1 MGLVK
6 RWKTISTAFL
16 FAWLIGAAVI
26 TMGCAAQPTPSP
38 TAPVPAPS
46 SMAPT
51 LTPTPDPT
59 PTFVIRV
66 GTGQIGTATPT
77 FPMPTRAARPTP
89 RPTLILTTVST
100 PTPTR
105 VSPPRP
111 RPTEAVPTAT
121 ATPSPFASLEVD
133 IGGET
138 LWRDLLDELYPHE
151 RSCIEVEGG
160 PDGLDIPIL
169 LDMEY
174 APDHEVAMFAC
185 LEPGTARAVLLGATV
200 AAFQEDDDFEIPE
213 DEVACIRNMLTGM
226 DAAAVVA
233 AMAFDAE
240 DRLPAGEFMAGFFR
254 CIPKT
259 WAYSGAGYEPEDT
272 EERIDCARNALA
284 GVNAEIMVA
293 LMWPEEETPQAERFV
308 ETLIDCIYVFDEYGG
323 IQDGL
328 PDRIADATVTQVGHS
343 VAAAVDYDYDVD
355 FFAFVA
361 EEGTIYQIG
370 VGLGTLEDATISLY
384 GPFPEYDELYTAS
397 SHEDSQTASLYW
409 QSPITDM
416 VFVSVYG
423 EGGTGDYS
431 FFVNVVNLD
440 DDHAN
445 VRGKGTALA
454 VGQEAGG
461 ELEFYGDVDAFRL
474 DAQEG
479 TVYEITMDLWTLE
492 EASLYVE
499 DIYGNLVGSTA
510 PDTRRNKGRASAV
523 WKSETPGFHY
533 IIVEGHSTGTYS
545 LSARAWQDDHG
556 DSSETATALQVGEFL
571 KSRIDTMQDIDYFV
585 FQAQEEA
592 SYLIESELGDLAFI
606 ALSLL
611 DRRGEI
617 ASDDNYRR
625 AGQPARIHWQAPAT
639 GEYWIAVEGRGRGWE
654 DSTGTYGIVV
664 WSRVQPER

>member
-1 MGLVK
+1 MLKLLLIPLLV
-6 RWKTISTAFL
+6 ILAPLTACS
-16 FAWLIGAAVI
+16 G
-26 TMGCAAQPTPSP
+26 PTPVPETLAPTSTPAPAETPISAEAPARTP
-38 TAPVPAPS
+38 TATPANSATPE
-46 SMAPT
+46 
-51 LTPTPDPT
+51 PTPAT
-59 PTFVIRV
+59 IIHT
-66 GTGQIGTATPT
+66 GTATPT
-77 FPMPTRAARPTP
+77 FAPTPVPVPTPTRAAPPT
-89 RPTLILTTVST
+89 
-100 PTPTR
+100 
-105 VSPPRP
+105 PRP

-293 LMWPEEETPQAERFV
+293 LMWPEEETPEAESFV
-308 ETLIDCIYVFDEYGG
+308 ETLIDCIYVFNEYGG
-323 IQDGL
+323 IQDDQ
-328 PDRIADATVTQVGHS
+328 PDRITDATVIQVGHS
-343 VAAAVDYDYDVD
+343 LIAAVDYDYDVD